1 MITAQDLR
9 SSGLEAL
16 EQLYR
21 EAPVGPRPAGAFH
34 GEVLHRVASPFARSL
49 GASAV
54 VLPFERLS
62 FGVDFSTCAWFFVHP
77 RAQLGHFRVVAGPSR
92 WRPTQT
98 LQLHYDVSRL
108 PIRGLLYDE
117 VKPLSETLCLGL
129 GGLNR
134 EPGDLF
140 YFLLEARR

>member
-9 SSGLEAL
+9 SSGLEVL
-16 EQLYR
+16 EQIYR
-21 EAPVGPRPAGAFH
+21 EAPVGPLPARVFE

-49 GASAV
+49 TASAV

-62 FGVDFSTCAWFFVHP
+62 FGVDFSTGAWFFVH
-77 RAQLGHFRVVAGPSR
+77 RRVQLGHFRVVPGPSR
-92 WRPTQT
+92 WRATQT

-108 PIRGLLYDE
+108 PFRGVLYDE
-117 VKPLSETLCLGL
+117 VKPLSQTLCLGL

-134 EPGDLF
+134 DPGDLF
-140 YFLLEARR
+140 FFLLEAR